1 MYDTERLIG
10 DESIR
15 LLYEED
21 PQTYSGKLAT
31 PDSPM
36 PPYEILVKNLRKLFI
51 ESNQPMLHLDFA
63 NMDVSLNQYVNKG
76 LLTDTIINNNDSV
89 KREETEILPQM
100 AGDTEWKL
108 VTKLEK
114 GRPMNNPWTGTGEQG
129 APIVELPLHTLSD
142 NSGTDLEIKIEADLD
157 YDDDQ
162 WELSTELTQG
172 SQCNNPW
179 TGEPRDREHN
189 NVFDDTKLHNSTVTY
204 YPRVKM
210 KFIVAYEG
218 FRVELYEGINF
229 DTLRTTVYEHSINFG
244 ESWDKS
250 HGGDGNYYSIK
261 IYGKV
266 WPYQDGDNQYY
277 VRSDDGVK
285 VY

>member
-1 MYDTERLIG
+1 MNTQTTARSGFYIGAGQDDPNNTPDTYADGMGWQPTADIHDFRYYGRALSTSEIREVYDTERLIG

-142 NSGTDLEIKIEADLD
+142 NNGTDLEIKIEADLD

-179 TGEPRDREHN
+179 TGEPRVREHYF
-189 NVFDDTKLHNSTVTY
+189 VFDDTKLHNSTVTY
-204 YPRVKM
+204 YP
-210 KFIVAYEG
+210 
-218 FRVELYEGINF
+218 
-229 DTLRTTVYEHSINFG
+229 H
-244 ESWDKS
+244 
-250 HGGDGNYYSIK
+250 
-261 IYGKV
+261 
-266 WPYQDGDNQYY
+266 
-277 VRSDDGVK
+277 
-285 VY
+285 